1 MKKLSVKLVVLLFC
15 CNIVLGGGVPAIS
28 AYAAEGNT
36 GRASEA
42 VETWM
47 PDPNLRKAVAYH
59 LGGIE
64 PNQIT
69 KEAMASLDV
78 LTFDQYSIDIP
89 EGTVVDFTGLEYA
102 GELSILDTVDIV
114 AQNVPTIKVEENSF
128 ITVMP
133 NVLKKL
139 ENSGNVVHLQIG
151 SRYDD
156 GVPASEL
163 VGLGEYINRLNPT
176 TYLRIFSKDMADFSS
191 IGIQPESLTELWAAE
206 FTTRSELLLPDLM
219 IEEGHTGEVLYK
231 QDTLKDFKGNS
242 LLSSTTNSSQAMT
255 WFLNENKE
263 EITYPMVDYNEE
275 GMVFESIPDEAAYVL
290 VEFRSLPT
298 RAGTRALDYGAYS
311 LRALI
316 PIVRFQPGAD
326 VTVKYQD
333 EEGKKVADEELL
345 TGNIGDTYVSEQ
357 KIVDGYTFK
366 EVQGEPTGLF
376 TDQPKTVIY
385 IYTKNPEQAG
395 DVTVKYQDTAGETI
409 ADDVLLTGNIGDT
422 YVSEQK
428 TIDGYTFKE
437 VQGDPT
443 GRFTNQLQTVTYIYT
458 KNPEQVGNVTVKYQ
472 DTAGETIADDVLLTG
487 NIGDTYVSEQKT
499 IDGYTFKEVQG
510 DPTGPF
516 TNQPQTVTY
525 VYKKDA
531 SAETAKVTVNYQDEA
546 GKALADTITLT
557 GEVGGKYTSEQKEI
571 AGYTFKE
578 VRGNAAGTFTA
589 QPQEVTYVYTKATVK
604 TKASTVTAKY
614 QDEDGKSISE
624 DVVLTGNIGAD
635 YKTEQKTIDGYDFK
649 EVKGT
654 AAGKFTDKAQQVVY
668 IYKKKLAATG
678 GPTENNNP
686 TITNIHSNNGIYGWY
701 GKVLPK
707 TGEEAQLSRIMTLAG
722 ITLMFGLGSYL
733 FVLKRRKG

>member
-1 MKKLSVKLVVLLFC
+1 MKKLGMKLVVLLFC
-15 CNIVLGGGVPAIS
+15 CNIVLGGGAPALS
-28 AYAAEGNT
+28 AYAAEDNT
-36 GRASEA
+36 SRASEA

-47 PDPNLRKAVAYH
+47 PDPNLRKAVAYY
-59 LGGIE
+59 LGEID
-64 PNQIT
+64 PNEIT
-69 KEAMASLDV
+69 KEAMASLNM
-78 LTFDQYSIDIP
+78 LTFDQYTLDIP
-89 EGTVVDFTGLEYA
+89 EGTVIDFTGLEYA
-102 GELSILDTVDIV
+102 GELLTLDTTYIV
-114 AQNVPTIKVEENSF
+114 AENVPTIKVAADSF
-128 ITVMP
+128 VYVMP

-139 ENSGNVVHLQIG
+139 ENSGNVAQLQIG
-151 SRYDD
+151 NRYDD

-163 VGLGEYINRLNPT
+163 VGLGEYIHRLNPT
-176 TYLRIFSKDMADFSS
+176 DYLRILSKDMADFSS
-191 IGIQPESLTELWAAE
+191 IGIQSESLTELWSAE
-206 FTTRSELLLPDLM
+206 FVTQSELTLPNLM
-219 IEEGHTGEVLYK
+219 LEKGHTGEFLYK
-231 QDTLKDFKGNS
+231 QETLKDFMGNS
-242 LLSSTTNSSQAMT
+242 LLSSTTHSSPPMT
-255 WFLNENKE
+255 VFLNENKE
-263 EITYPMVDYNEE
+263 EITYPMVDYTEE
-275 GMVFESIPDEAAYVL
+275 GMEFESIPDEAAYVR
-290 VEFRSLPT
+290 VEFRSLPS
-298 RAGTRALDYGAYS
+298 RAGTRALDYGVYS

-333 EEGKKVADEELL
+333 EDGEQVAGDELL
-345 TGNIGDTYVSEQ
+345 TGNVGDTYVSEQ
-357 KIVDGYTFK
+357 KIVDGYMFK

-376 TDQPKTVIY
+376 TDQPKTVTY
-385 IYTKNPEQAG
+385 IYTKTPEQAG
-395 DVTVKYQDTAGETI
+395 D
-409 ADDVLLTGNIGDT
+409 
-422 YVSEQK
+422 
-428 TIDGYTFKE
+428 
-437 VQGDPT
+437 
-443 GRFTNQLQTVTYIYT
+443 
-458 KNPEQVGNVTVKYQ
+458 VTVKYQ

-525 VYKKDA
+525 VYKKDT

-624 DVVLTGNIGAD
+624 DVVLTGSIGAD

-654 AAGKFTDKAQQVVY
+654 TAGKFTDKAQQVVY
-668 IYKKKLAATG
+668 IYKKKLAAADD
-678 GPTENNNP
+678 PAD
-686 TITNIHSNNGIYGWY
+686 TNGTTTNVHSVTSIHGWQ
-701 GKVLPK
+701 GKILPK
-707 TGEEAQLSRIMTLAG
+707 TGEETKLSHVMTLAG
-722 ITLMFGLGSYL
+722 ITLIFGLGSYL
-733 FVLKRRKG
+733 FVLKRRKS

>member
-1 MKKLSVKLVVLLFC
+1 MKKLGMKLVVLLFC
-15 CNIVLGGGVPAIS
+15 CNIVLGGGAPALS
-28 AYAAEGNT
+28 AYAAEDNT
-36 GRASEA
+36 SRASEA

-47 PDPNLRKAVAYH
+47 PDPNLRKAVAYY
-59 LGGIE
+59 LGEID
-64 PNQIT
+64 PSQIT
-69 KEAMASLDV
+69 KEAMASLNM
-78 LTFDQYSIDIP
+78 LTFDQYTLDIP
-89 EGTVVDFTGLEYA
+89 EGTVIDFTGLEYA
-102 GELSILDTVDIV
+102 GELLTLDTTYIV
-114 AQNVPTIKVEENSF
+114 AENVPTIKVAADSF
-128 ITVMP
+128 VYVMP
-133 NVLKKL
+133 NVLKQL
-139 ENSGNVVHLQIG
+139 ENSGNVAQLQIG
-151 SRYDD
+151 NRYDD

-163 VGLGEYINRLNPT
+163 VGLGEYIHRLNPT
-176 TYLRIFSKDMADFSS
+176 DYLRIFSKDMADFSS
-191 IGIQPESLTELWAAE
+191 IGIQSESLTELWSAE
-206 FTTRSELLLPDLM
+206 FVTQSELTLPNLM
-219 IEEGHTGEVLYK
+219 LKKGHTGEFLYK
-231 QDTLKDFKGNS
+231 QETLKDFMGNS
-242 LLSSTTNSSQAMT
+242 LLSSTTHSSPPMT
-255 WFLNENKE
+255 WFLNEDKE
-263 EITYPMVDYNEE
+263 QITYPMVDYTEE

-290 VEFRSLPT
+290 VEFMRLPT
-298 RAGTRALDYGAYS
+298 RAGTRALDYGVYS

-333 EEGKKVADEELL
+333 EDGEQVAGDELL
-345 TGNIGDTYVSEQ
+345 TGNVGDTYVSEQ

-376 TDQPKTVIY
+376 TDQPKTVTY

-437 VQGDPT
+437 VQG
-443 GRFTNQLQTVTYIYT
+443 
-458 KNPEQVGNVTVKYQ
+458 E
-472 DTAGETIADDVLLTG
+472 
-487 NIGDTYVSEQKT
+487 
-499 IDGYTFKEVQG
+499 
-510 DPTGPF
+510 PTGPF

-525 VYKKDA
+525 VYKKDT

-546 GKALADTITLT
+546 GKALADSITLT

-578 VRGNAAGTFTA
+578 VRGNATGTFTA

-654 AAGKFTDKAQQVVY
+654 TAGKFTDKAQQVVY
-668 IYKKKLAATG
+668 IYKKKLAAADD
-678 GPTENNNP
+678 PTD
-686 TITNIHSNNGIYGWY
+686 TNGTTTNVHSVTSIHGWQ
-701 GKVLPK
+701 GKILPK
-707 TGEEAQLSRIMTLAG
+707 TGEETKFSHVMTLAG
-722 ITLMFGLGSYL
+722 ITLIFGLGSYL
-733 FVLKRRKG
+733 FMLKRRKS

>member
-654 AAGKFTDKAQQVVY
+654 AAGKFTDKVQQVVY
-668 IYKKKLAATG
+668 IYKKKLAAADD
-678 GPTENNNP
+678 PTDANG
-686 TITNIHSNNGIYGWY
+686 TTTNVHSVTSIYGWQ
-701 GKVLPK
+701 GKILPK
-707 TGEEAQLSRIMTLAG
+707 TGEETKLSHVMTLAG
-722 ITLMFGLGSYL
+722 ITLIFGLGSYL
-733 FVLKRRKG
+733 FVLKRRKS

>member
-1 MKKLSVKLVVLLFC
+1 MKKLGMKLVVLLFC
-15 CNIVLGGGVPAIS
+15 CNIVLGGGAPALS
-28 AYAAEGNT
+28 AYAAEDNT
-36 GRASEA
+36 SRASEA

-47 PDPNLRKAVAYH
+47 PDPNLRKAVAYY
-59 LGGIE
+59 LGEID
-64 PNQIT
+64 PNEIT
-69 KEAMASLDV
+69 KEAMASLNM
-78 LTFDQYSIDIP
+78 LTFDQYTLDIP
-89 EGTVVDFTGLEYA
+89 EGTVIDFTGLEYA
-102 GELSILDTVDIV
+102 GELLTLDTTYIV
-114 AQNVPTIKVEENSF
+114 AENVPTIKVAADSF
-128 ITVMP
+128 VYVMP

-139 ENSGNVVHLQIG
+139 ENSGNVAQLQIG
-151 SRYDD
+151 NRNDD

-163 VGLGEYINRLNPT
+163 VGLGEYIHRLNPT
-176 TYLRIFSKDMADFSS
+176 DYLRILSKDMADFSS
-191 IGIQPESLTELWAAE
+191 IGIQSESLTELWSAE
-206 FTTRSELLLPDLM
+206 FVTQSELTLPNLM
-219 IEEGHTGEVLYK
+219 LEKGHTGEFLYK
-231 QDTLKDFKGNS
+231 QESLKDFMGNS
-242 LLSSTTNSSQAMT
+242 LLSSTTHSSPPMT
-255 WFLNENKE
+255 WFLNEDKE
-263 EITYPMVDYNEE
+263 QITYPMVDYTEE

-290 VEFRSLPT
+290 VEFMRLPT
-298 RAGTRALDYGAYS
+298 RAGTRALDYGVYS

-316 PIVRFQPGAD
+316 PIVRFHPGAD

-333 EEGKKVADEELL
+333 EDGEQVAGDELL
-345 TGNIGDTYVSEQ
+345 TGNVGDTYVSEQ

-376 TDQPKTVIY
+376 TDQPKTVTY
-385 IYTKNPEQAG
+385 IYTKTPEQAG

-409 ADDVLLTGNIGDT
+409 ADDVLLTGNIG
-422 YVSEQK
+422 
-428 TIDGYTFKE
+428 
-437 VQGDPT
+437 
-443 GRFTNQLQTVTYIYT
+443 N
-458 KNPEQVGNVTVKYQ
+458 
-472 DTAGETIADDVLLTG
+472 
-487 NIGDTYVSEQKT
+487 TYVSEQKT

-525 VYKKDA
+525 VYKKDT

-624 DVVLTGNIGAD
+624 DVVLTGSIGAD

-654 AAGKFTDKAQQVVY
+654 TAGKFTDKAQQVVY
-668 IYKKKLAATG
+668 IYKKKLAAADD
-678 GPTENNNP
+678 PTDTNGTTTNVHS
-686 TITNIHSNNGIYGWY
+686 ITSIHGWQ
-701 GKVLPK
+701 GKILPK
-707 TGEEAQLSRIMTLAG
+707 TGEETKLSHVMTLAG
-722 ITLMFGLGSYL
+722 ITLIFGLGSYL
-733 FVLKRRKG
+733 FVLKRRKS